1 MDGYLISS
9 LTENI
14 SYKERFKEKQKKES
28 SEKFGSA
35 SNMLSSLQ
43 EWASR
48 MNIFLAIKNT
58 YSNNK
63 FI

>member
-43 EWASR
+43 E
-48 MNIFLAIKNT
+48 
-58 YSNNK
+58 
-63 FI
+63 